1 MAVLPDKEKLL
12 RNFLRC
18 ANWEEKYLYI
28 IELGQRLP
36 ELRDEDKSPQNSI
49 RGCQSQVWIV
59 MRQNAQGIIELQG
72 DSDAA
77 IVKGLIAVVFILYD
91 QMTPQD
97 IVNFDVR
104 PWFEKMALTQHL
116 TPSRSQGL
124 EAMIRAIAPKPLH
137 LAKLKGQLSSG
148 WLTLSGGQ
156 CLHWPAQECFGFR

>member
-1 MAVLPDKEKLL
+1 MALLPDKEKLL

-18 ANWEEKYLYI
+18 TNWEEKYLYI

-36 ELRDEDKSPQNSI
+36 ELGDEDRSPQNSI
-49 RGCQSQVWIV
+49 QGCQSQVWIV

-104 PWFEKMALTQHL
+104 PWFEKDRK
-116 TPSRSQGL
+116 SVV
-124 EAMIRAIAPKPLH
+124 
-137 LAKLKGQLSSG
+137 
-148 WLTLSGGQ
+148 
-156 CLHWPAQECFGFR
+156 

>member
-1 MAVLPDKEKLL
+1 MAALPDKEKLL

-36 ELRDEDKSPQNSI
+36 EISDDERTALNSI
-49 RGCQSQVWIV
+49 QGCQSQVWII
-59 MRQNAQGIIELQG
+59 MRQNAQGIIELRG

-97 IVNFDVR
+97 IVNFDLR

-124 EAMIRAIAPKPLH
+124 EAMIRAIR
-137 LAKLKGQLSSG
+137 AKAK
-148 WLTLSGGQ
+148 TLS
-156 CLHWPAQECFGFR
+156 

>member
-1 MAVLPDKEKLL
+1 MATLPEREKLL
-12 RNFLRC
+12 RNFNRC

-36 ELRDEDKSPQNSI
+36 ALSDEAHRAENKIQ
-49 RGCQSQVWIV
+49 GCQSQVWIV
-59 MRQNAQGIIELQG
+59 LTQGQSGAIALRG

-91 QMTPQD
+91 QMTAKD
-97 IVNFDVR
+97 ITAFDVR

-124 EAMIRAIAPKPLH
+124 EAMIRAIR
-137 LAKLKGQLSSG
+137 AKAANLS
-148 WLTLSGGQ
+148 
-156 CLHWPAQECFGFR
+156 